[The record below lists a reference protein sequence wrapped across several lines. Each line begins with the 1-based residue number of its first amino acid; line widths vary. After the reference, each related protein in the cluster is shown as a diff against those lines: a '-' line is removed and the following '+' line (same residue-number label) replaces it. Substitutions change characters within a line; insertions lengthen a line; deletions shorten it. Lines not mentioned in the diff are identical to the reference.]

1 MFEKKKQI
9 LAATL
14 VIALAAAVT
23 VNWYYSKPKAENA
36 KSSTVFESGKDS
48 ENLGDSLLVG
58 ATGVSQEEK
67 ENEKSESNA
76 EYFASARLEQKN
88 IKEEIEEEIEKTL
101 KSENLGDSEKAKLNT
116 LLENFKNILKSQ
128 TDCEELIKAK
138 IGGDCVVVLNG
149 EKAQVI
155 IENGKS
161 NDGVILQITEIIEN
175 NTDVSA
181 ENLTIIEAK

>member
-1 MFEKKKQI
+1 MSMFVKKKQI

-14 VIALAAAVT
+14 IIALAAAVT
-23 VNWYYSKPKAENA
+23 VNWYYSKPKTSDA
-36 KSSTVFESGKDS
+36 KTSTVSQEESKS
-48 ENLGDSLLVG
+48 QNLGDSLLVG
-58 ATGVSQEEK
+58 ASNVSQQPQQ
-67 ENEKSESNA
+67 SESNA

-101 KSENLGDSEKAKLNT
+101 KSENLGDAEKTKLNT
-116 LLENFKNILKSQ
+116 LLDEFKNTLKAQ

-138 IGGDCVVVLNG
+138 IGGDCVVILNK

-161 NDGVILQITEIIEN
+161 NDSVILQITEIIEN

>member
-1 MFEKKKQI
+1 MSMFVKKKQI

-23 VNWYYSKPKAENA
+23 VNWYYSKPKTESAKGTTVAEEET
-36 KSSTVFESGKDS
+36 KKQ
-48 ENLGDSLLVG
+48 NLGDSLLVG
-58 ATGVSQEEK
+58 ASNVSQNAEEAA
-67 ENEKSESNA
+67 SNA

-88 IKEEIEEEIEKTL
+88 IKEEIEEEIEKVL
-101 KSENLGDSEKAKLNT
+101 KSENLKDDEKTKINS
-116 LLENFKNILKSQ
+116 LLEEYKKTLKAQS
-128 TDCEELIKAK
+128 DCEELIKAK
-138 IGGDCVVVLNG
+138 LSGDCVVILNK

-161 NDGVILQITEIIEN
+161 NEKTILQITEIIEN